1 MTTTVIRPA
10 RFNDWRAG
18 PGSIPVPIEAAAPEP
33 ADREVPLLVGAYLE
47 HWLTEIVQGSVRP
60 KTYVSYRGV
69 VRNHLVPELG
79 RHVLVDLRPGE
90 VQAFLNAKVAA
101 GLAPRTVAYF
111 RNVLRQALGHAER
124 TELVGRNVARLVR
137 PPRIPRREVRPLDPD
152 EARVFLGA
160 IRGDRLEALYLIA
173 LACGL
178 RQGEILGLT
187 WGDLDLEAGTIR
199 VRRALQRIEGAFAF
213 VETKSTTSRRIVA
226 LPAIVRAALITHRER
241 AATAGAGRHRLEGFE
256 DLVFTTTLGAP
267 LDGINV
273 TRRFQRI
280 LRSAGLPRQRFH
292 DLRHACASLLLAQG
306 VPARVVMETLGH
318 SQISLTLNT
327 YSHVIPALGRAA
339 ADRMDAVLTE
349 PDRLTD
355 GSSLST

>member
-1 MTTTVIRPA
+1 M
-10 RFNDWRAG
+10 
-18 PGSIPVPIEAAAPEP
+18 
-33 ADREVPLLVGAYLE
+33 
-47 HWLTEIVQGSVRP
+47 
-60 KTYVSYRGV
+60 
-69 VRNHLVPELG
+69 RNHLVPELG
-79 RHVLVDLRPGE
+79 RHVLVELRPGE
-90 VQAFLNAKVAA
+90 VQAFLNAKAAA

-152 EARVFLGA
+152 QARVFLGA

-187 WGDLDLEAGTIR
+187 WGDLDLAAGTIR
-199 VRRALQRIEGAFAF
+199 VRRALQRIEGAFAY

-226 LPAIVRAALITHRER
+226 LPAIVRAALIAHRER
-241 AATAGAGRHRLEGFE
+241 AAAAGAGRHRLEDFSE
-256 DLVFTTTLGAP
+256 LVFTTTLGAP

-280 LRSAGLPRQRFH
+280 RATVGH
-292 DLRHACASLLLAQG
+292 SLLLMQ
-306 VPARVVMETLGH
+306 M
-318 SQISLTLNT
+318 
-327 YSHVIPALGRAA
+327 YRA
-339 ADRMDAVLTE
+339 
-349 PDRLTD
+349 P
-355 GSSLST
+355 S